1 MIGSMIGGSWN
12 MQSPTQTS
20 RTGLRMA
27 KPWKIRRPGN
37 GRLSLFF
44 RRRPTY
50 DTPPFPVLS
59 RVRKRTGGMGRV
71 VVSYASGI
79 LADRLPAHGTIIGM
93 ESRRQAEEM
102 LTEDPG
108 TAGNNNNVEAIND

>member
-1 MIGSMIGGSWN
+1 
-12 MQSPTQTS
+12 
-20 RTGLRMA
+20 
-27 KPWKIRRPGN
+27 
-37 GRLSLFF
+37 
-44 RRRPTY
+44 
-50 DTPPFPVLS
+50 
-59 RVRKRTGGMGRV
+59 MGRV